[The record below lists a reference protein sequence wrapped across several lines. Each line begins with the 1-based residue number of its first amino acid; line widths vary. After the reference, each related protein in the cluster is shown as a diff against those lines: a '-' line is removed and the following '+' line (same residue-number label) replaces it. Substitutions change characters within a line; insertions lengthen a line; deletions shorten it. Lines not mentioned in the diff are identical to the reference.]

1 MINVKDRCEYL
12 KHLPTYLGDT
22 METVCL
28 GRSSFRDLDSSV
40 EAEGDERQELDLSQL
55 LLVEDPEGAAR
66 PQAHLPL
73 AATYL
78 GS

>member
-1 MINVKDRCEYL
+1 MINIKTRCEYL

-22 METVCL
+22 METVCS
-28 GRSSFRDLDSSV
+28 GRSRFRDLDSPV

-66 PQAHLPL
+66 PQANLQL

-78 GS
+78 AT